1 VVKSSAAVRVTAF
14 LVCSAVLTACGGDGG
29 SGSTG
34 STGSTTST
42 PPTAASP
49 PPTQADATRFLEQ
62 ATFGPTASDITLV
75 QTEGFDAYLT
85 TQFKTPKT
93 GYTGFSYVPH
103 TAPAT
108 CQYSSSAPTSVASL
122 CSRDNYSA
130 FQVQRQFFANAQAGQ
145 DQLRQRVAFA
155 LSQIM
160 VVSAADVYEAY
171 GLAAYQNL
179 LLDDA
184 FVNFRQLLN
193 DITLSPAMGR
203 YLDMVNNAKANPAQG
218 TAPNEN
224 YARELM
230 QLFTLGVYL
239 LNPDGSQQHDSSGN
253 PIPTYDQAAVE
264 GYAALF
270 TGWTYPPLSGT
281 ATFNEAVN
289 YTGQMTLIDAQHD
302 TGAKQLINGVTLP
315 AGQSGAQDL
324 QAGLDAIFNHPNV
337 GPFIATRL
345 IQHLITSNPS
355 PAYVQRIA
363 AVFNNDGQ
371 NVRGDMQAV
380 IQAILLDPEA
390 RGNSKSDANYG
401 HLREPALFVS
411 AFIRSVGGQS
421 DGVYPRSQSSAMG
434 QNVFDAGSVFNFY
447 PPDYVVPAR
456 TDLGPEFAIQG
467 AATALARV
475 NFVNQLVYNGG
486 APPDTTVT
494 GSTGTSLDLTTWI
507 NAAGDA
513 DGLVT
518 ALDARL
524 THTTLVSAAHQSIV
538 VAIDA
543 YDPTDTTS
551 RAEQAVYLFGASPQY
566 QVER

>member
-1 VVKSSAAVRVTAF
+1 MVKFSATVRVTGF
-14 LVCSAVLTACGGDGG
+14 LLCSAVLSACGGGDG
-29 SGSTG
+29 SGTS
-34 STGSTTST
+34 SGSTTST
-42 PPTAASP
+42 PPPATIP

-62 ATFGPTASDITLV
+62 ATFGPTAADITLV
-75 QTEGFDAYLT
+75 QTEGFDAYLAN
-85 TQFKTPKT
+85 QFKTPKT
-93 GYTGFSYVPH
+93 GYSGFSYVPH
-103 TAPAT
+103 TAPAS
-108 CQYSSSAPTSVASL
+108 CQYSASAPTSVASL
-122 CSRDNYSA
+122 CSRDDYSP
-130 FQVQRQFFANAQAGQ
+130 FQVQRQFFANALAAP

-184 FVNFRQLLN
+184 FGNFRQLLN

-203 YLDMVNNAKANPAQG
+203 YLDMVNNAKANPAKG

-239 LNPDGSQQHDSSGN
+239 LNPDGSLQHDGSGN

-270 TGWTYPPLSGT
+270 TGWTYAPLSGT

-289 YTGQMTLIDAQHD
+289 YSGQMTLIDAQHD
-302 TGAKQLINGVTLP
+302 AGAKQLINGVTVP

-345 IQHLITSNPS
+345 IQHLVTSNPS

-371 NVRGDMQAV
+371 NVRGDLQAV
-380 IQAILLDPEA
+380 IRAILLDPEA
-390 RGNSKSDANYG
+390 RGDSKSDANYG

-411 AFIRSVGGQS
+411 AFMRSVGGQS
-421 DGVYPRSQSSAMG
+421 DGVYLRSQSSAMG

-507 NAAGDA
+507 SAAGDA

-524 THTTLVSAAHQSIV
+524 THTTLLSAAHQAIV
-538 VAIDA
+538 VAVNA

-551 RAEQAVYLFGASPQY
+551 RAAQAVYLFGASPQY